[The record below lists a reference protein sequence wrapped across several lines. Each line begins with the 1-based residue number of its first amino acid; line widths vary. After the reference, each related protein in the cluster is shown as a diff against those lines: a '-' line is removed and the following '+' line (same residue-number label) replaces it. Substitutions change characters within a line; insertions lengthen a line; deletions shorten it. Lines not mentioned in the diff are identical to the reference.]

1 MSLLPWTSQDL
12 TPAKRFQKL
21 QDELA
26 EFFKGFPSWPTAM
39 TEGSSPAVNVKDN
52 EKQITVTAELPGVE
66 KKDIQIDVA
75 GDMLTIRGEKKLEK
89 TDKGDNW
96 WRRESAY
103 GSFMRQIALPSE
115 VDAGH
120 TEATMNNG
128 VLEIRMPKL
137 AGSKATSIK
146 VT

>member
-1 MSLLPWTSQDL
+1 MPWTAPDL
-12 TPAKRFQKL
+12 TPAKRFRQL

-26 EFFKGFPSWPTAM
+26 EFFKGFPNWPTAM
-39 TEGSSPAVNVKDN
+39 TEGMSPAINVKDN
-52 EKQITVTAELPGVE
+52 EKHITVTAELPGVD

-75 GDMLTIRGEKKLEK
+75 GDVLTIRGEKKQEK

-120 TEATMNNG
+120 TEASMNNG
-128 VLEIRMPKL
+128 VLEIRMPKV
-137 AGSKATSIK
+137 AGTKAKSIK